1 MPNQLAIQAPSGQL
15 ARGETLVVPIVLSLE
30 KPLKVRGI
38 HARFW
43 GAEETKATYTTTG
56 TDSQGNTTTD
66 THTAVEHVNVVDQQS
81 LLAGHEQQGFFRGLW
96 DSLATSVGGGRHEI
110 MEPGEYPFSIEVTVP
125 QDAPPAHA
133 GKNSR
138 IFYELSARVAIPLAV
153 DLKAKHSFDLPP
165 LPGAD
170 PPSQPVRVRY
180 PGDAG
185 AGLLDSLL
193 APGVRVELALAADVA
208 REGETIEGIIVTESD
223 KPLGAQSPVGELGRD
238 RAQSGP
244 GSPRHR
250 SLRQPACPNLLIP
263 LIGGALLADIF
274 ATRRVSRAANLA
286 RHTVQYRLVCPVG
299 AGCALGQGSQ
309 DSRPRPAAKKVVWCD
324 SPCRMG
330 LPRRG
335 ASSSPRRRWRSH
347 AVGAR
352 L

>member
-1 MPNQLAIQAPSGQL
+1 MPNQLAIQPPSGQL
-15 ARGETLVVPIVLSLE
+15 ARGETLVVPIVLTLE

-223 KPLGAQSPVGELGRD
+223 KPLALKALWASLIGIEHSQARD
-238 RAQSGP
+238 HHDTAHYASQRVQICS
-244 GSPRHR
+244 SR
-250 SLRQPACPNLLIP
+250 SLEERFSQTFSLPVELAGPPTLRGTRFSIDWFVQVELDVPWAKDPRIRAPVRLL
-263 LIGGALLADIF
+263 
-274 ATRRVSRAANLA
+274 R
-286 RHTVQYRLVCPVG
+286 
-299 AGCALGQGSQ
+299 
-309 DSRPRPAAKKVVWCD
+309 K
-324 SPCRMG
+324 
-330 LPRRG
+330 
-335 ASSSPRRRWRSH
+335 
-347 AVGAR
+347 
-352 L
+352 

>member
-1 MPNQLAIQAPSGQL
+1 MPNQLAIQPPSGQL
-15 ARGETLVVPIVLSLE
+15 ARGETLVVPIVLTLE

-66 THTAVEHVNVVDQQS
+66 THTAVEHVNVVDQQG

-185 AGLLDSLL
+185 AGLL
-193 APGVRVELALAADVA
+193 V
-208 REGETIEGIIVTESD
+208 
-223 KPLGAQSPVGELGRD
+223 
-238 RAQSGP
+238 
-244 GSPRHR
+244 
-250 SLRQPACPNLLIP
+250 
-263 LIGGALLADIF
+263 
-274 ATRRVSRAANLA
+274 A
-286 RHTVQYRLVCPVG
+286 RHTVQYRLVCPGG

>member
-1 MPNQLAIQAPSGQL
+1 MSSTSRACWPGMSSRVFPRPVGQ
-15 ARGETLVVPIVLSLE
+15 P
-30 KPLKVRGI
+30 
-38 HARFW
+38 
-43 GAEETKATYTTTG
+43 
-56 TDSQGNTTTD
+56 
-66 THTAVEHVNVVDQQS
+66 
-81 LLAGHEQQGFFRGLW
+81 GHFRRR
-96 DSLATSVGGGRHEI
+96 GGRHEI

-138 IFYELSARVAIPLAV
+138 IFYESLAWVAIPLAV

-223 KPLGAQSPVGELGRD
+223 KPSGAQSPVGELGRD

-309 DSRPRPAAKKVVWCD
+309 DSRPRPAAKKVVCPTVPVAWVFHD
-324 SPCRMG
+324 
-330 LPRRG
+330 
-335 ASSSPRRRWRSH
+335 AERRRLLVV
-347 AVGAR
+347 AGAR
-352 L
+352 MPLARGYNDGWEAPGNKLNDRTPGLRWQPG